1 MMFENLSNG
10 DRIFLG
16 WLPHIGQKLVRK
28 KIYGLKRHEEFIFI
42 NIKVLKNSYLKR
54 FILNIKNVKK

>member
-1 MMFENLSNG
+1 MAIEFFWAGYL
-10 DRIFLG
+10 I
-16 WLPHIGQKLVRK
+16 LVK
-28 KIYGLKRHEEFIFI
+28 NWSVKEIYGLKRHEEFIFI